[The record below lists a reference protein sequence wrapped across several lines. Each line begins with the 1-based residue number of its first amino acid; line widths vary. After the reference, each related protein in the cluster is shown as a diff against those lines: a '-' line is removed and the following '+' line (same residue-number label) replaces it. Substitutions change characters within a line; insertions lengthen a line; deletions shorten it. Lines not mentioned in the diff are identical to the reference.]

1 MGGGM
6 GGERFHEKKKEI
18 AARHPSSDAA
28 EEQKNNAKNP
38 QIGAGD
44 HYFSLG

>member
-18 AARHPSSDAA
+18 GASSIKRRGGGT
-28 EEQKNNAKNP
+28 EKQC
-38 QIGAGD
+38 
-44 HYFSLG
+44 